1 MWKTKLGSHGVV
13 MAAIAL
19 AASFGTPARAG
30 VQLGLEVGGNFSSL
44 SYKTLAVL
52 PPDLHWDPEWRTS
65 FTGGVSLEFPL
76 RRRVSILTGLR
87 YVQQGNRVQFS
98 TTGPTVTG
106 DFLVVQNYVAVPVL
120 LTLRPLPSR
129 RYFIAAGPEGA
140 LLINGKTL
148 ADHSSSP
155 GFDSSSSITKA
166 LERTNWSVDSEAGVE
181 FPAGHHVGTVAL
193 RYTQGLVDAERKQDW
208 IVTWKT
214 RGVEGLVGMRW

>member
-1 MWKTKLGSHGVV
+1 MWIMKLGGHGVV
-13 MAAIAL
+13 ISAIAMAAL
-19 AASFGTPARAG
+19 FGTPAWAG

-52 PPDLHWDPEWRTS
+52 PPFLHWDPEWRTS
-65 FTGGVSLEFPL
+65 ITGGVSLEFPL

-106 DFLVVQNYVAVPVL
+106 DFRVVQHYAAVPVL
-120 LTLRPLPSR
+120 LTLRPFPSR

-140 LLINGKTL
+140 VLINGKIF
-148 ADHSSSP
+148 ADSSP
-155 GFDSSSSITKA
+155 PGSLSSSSITKA
-166 LERTNWSVDSEAGVE
+166 LERTNLWVDSEAGVE

-193 RYTQGLVDAERKQDW
+193 RYTHGLVDAERKQDW
-208 IVTWKT
+208 IVAWKT